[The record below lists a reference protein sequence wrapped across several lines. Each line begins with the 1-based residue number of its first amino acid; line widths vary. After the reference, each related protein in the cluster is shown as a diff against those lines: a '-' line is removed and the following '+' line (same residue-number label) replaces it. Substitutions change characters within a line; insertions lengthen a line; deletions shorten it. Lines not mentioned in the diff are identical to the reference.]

1 MSDMQPASSRLKLLI
16 KKRDMLAAR
25 LSGYKYTLRGTIIRR
40 GNICG
45 KGVCICKRKN
55 NPVPHGPY
63 NYLSHRSRKSINMIF
78 LNKKKLPYALK
89 GIKEY
94 NEAIDL
100 IYQMSETNFKIL
112 RYHYAGLQEEL

>member
-1 MSDMQPASSRLKLLI
+1 
-16 KKRDMLAAR
+16 
-25 LSGYKYTLRGTIIRR
+25 
-40 GNICG
+40 
-45 KGVCICKRKN
+45 
-55 NPVPHGPY
+55 
-63 NYLSHRSRKSINMIF
+63 MIF